1 MNVGF
6 TFLTLSFK
14 FYKLINLRVFWASKL
29 RNLNRGSL
37 LNNSIDIIQI
47 IGQNHINLVFFIVQL
62 LFFFLFSII
71 LIRKKNSSFS

>member
-1 MNVGF
+1 MGF

-29 RNLNRGSL
+29 RNLNRRSL

-71 LIRKKNSSFS
+71 LLEKKNSSFS

>member
-29 RNLNRGSL
+29 RNLNRRSL

-71 LIRKKNSSFS
+71 LIRKKK

>member
-6 TFLTLSFK
+6 TFLALSFK

-29 RNLNRGSL
+29 RNLNRRSL
-37 LNNSIDIIQI
+37 LNNNIDIIQI
-47 IGQNHINLVFFIVQL
+47 IGQNHVNLVFFIVQL
-62 LFFFLFSII
+62 LFFFLFPII

>member
-29 RNLNRGSL
+29 RNLNRRSL
-37 LNNSIDIIQI
+37 LNNNIDIIQI
-47 IGQNHINLVFFIVQL
+47 IGQNHVNLVFFIVQL
-62 LFFFLFSII
+62 LFFFLFPII
-71 LIRKKNSSFS
+71 LIRKKK

>member
-6 TFLTLSFK
+6 TFLTQSFK

-29 RNLNRGSL
+29 RNLNRRSL

-71 LIRKKNSSFS
+71 LIRKKK